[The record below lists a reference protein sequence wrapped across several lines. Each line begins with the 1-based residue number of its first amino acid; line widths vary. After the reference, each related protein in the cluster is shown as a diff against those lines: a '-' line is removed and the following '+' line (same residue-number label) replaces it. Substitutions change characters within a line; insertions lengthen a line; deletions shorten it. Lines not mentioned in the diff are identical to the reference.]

1 MSKLTAQRTN
11 WREVKLGEI
20 ADFQYG
26 YTASA
31 QDVDTGTKLL
41 RITDIV
47 PDLIDWDAVP
57 YCAIDEKKLEQ
68 FKIKKGDILIARTGA
83 TAGYAKLIRREPEQS
98 VFASY
103 LIRLEMKNKN
113 ISPDF
118 IGRIIES
125 DAFKNF
131 VSTHAGGSAQ
141 PHANTPVLKN
151 FEISLPDLLTQNQIA
166 DVLSTYDDL
175 IENNTRRIKI
185 LEEIAQAIYREW
197 FVYFRF
203 PGSAYAKATADR
215 HEKVKMIDS
224 KTEFGKIPEGWEVKP
239 LGETVEN
246 YDSKRRPISKMKR
259 EEMHGEIPYYGA
271 AKIIDYVNDHIFD
284 GKYLLM
290 AEDGSVI
297 TKSGNPVLQF
307 VNEKFWAN
315 NHTHILQGVGVS
327 TEYLYLS
334 LVGFPIQGYITGVA
348 QPKIN
353 QDNLNRISVLVP
365 ENKVAQIFNGLVEPI
380 FADIWKLKESV
391 NTLQKARDLLLPKLV
406 TGEVRV
412 NQK

>member
-1 MSKLTAQRTN
+1 MTTQTKTTWQK
-11 WREVKLGEI
+11 VKLGDVAEI
-20 ADFQYG
+20 ESGGTPSSSKPEYWDNGEICWVTLPDLKNKYIFDTQRKITPLG
-26 YTASA
+26 LKNSSA
-31 QDVDTGTKLL
+31 KLL
-41 RITDIV
+41 PVNSVIFSSRATIGEISIT
-47 PDLIDWDAVP
+47 
-57 YCAIDEKKLEQ
+57 
-68 FKIKKGDILIARTGA
+68 KIKTSTNQGSKNFICDPRQIEYEFLYYLLKSKVDEIIGLATGA
-83 TAGYAKLIRREPEQS
+83 TYKEINKTVFSS
-98 VFASY
+98 VEVD
-103 LIRLEMKNKN
+103 I
-113 ISPDF
+113 
-118 IGRIIES
+118 
-125 DAFKNF
+125 
-131 VSTHAGGSAQ
+131 
-141 PHANTPVLKN
+141 
-151 FEISLPDLLTQNQIA
+151 PDLLTQKQIA
-166 DVLSTYDDL
+166 GILSTYDNL
-175 IENNTRRIKI
+175 IENNTKRIKI

-203 PGSAYAKATADR
+203 PG

-315 NHTHILQGVGVS
+315 NHTHILQGVEVS

-365 ENKVAQIFNGLVEPI
+365 ENKVAQIFNSLVEPI
-380 FADIWKLKESV
+380 FADTWKLKESV
-391 NTLQKARDLLLPKLV
+391 NKLQKARDLLLPKLV
-406 TGEVRV
+406 TGEIKV
-412 NQK
+412 